1 MLFSAADLCD
11 RYAGSEHFQ
20 IADPVFKYF
29 GAKTTCQGQ
38 VSTIKTFEDTVL
50 IRRSLEETG
59 SGRVL
64 VVDGGG
70 SHRCALLDREL
81 AELACAN
88 GWEGLILYGCI
99 RHSVTLQS
107 LPITI
112 RAMHA
117 HPHQGHQRG
126 SGDRNTLIT
135 IAGVNFRN
143 DHYVYVDEDGIV
155 VSDRAL

>member
-1 MLFSAADLCD
+1 MIFSTADLCD
-11 RYAGSEHFQ
+11 RYAGSEHLQ

-50 IRRSLEETG
+50 IRRSLEEPG

-88 GWEGLILYGCI
+88 GWEGLILYGLHSPFGDLAIVAHHHSCI
-99 RHSVTLQS
+99 ACPST
-107 LPITI
+107 
-112 RAMHA
+112 
-117 HPHQGHQRG
+117 
-126 SGDRNTLIT
+126 SGTSTGKR
-135 IAGVNFRN
+135 
-143 DHYVYVDEDGIV
+143 
-155 VSDRAL
+155 